1 MHPARD
7 GDSDRSKFGFD
18 VTHSASAACACAVAV
33 RHGAAG
39 QAPLAVSR
47 ARVPCSLDGLRCW
60 CQVACFPGGDHPLS
74 EDDSEDEAEVI
85 SESMQPTAELV
96 DGAR

>member
-1 MHPARD
+1 MLRKGSHAPCR
-7 GDSDRSKFGFD
+7 RRRPFGFD

-39 QAPLAVSR
+39 QAPLAASR
-47 ARVPCSLDGLRCW
+47 AKVPCSLDGLPCW
-60 CQVACFPGGDHPLS
+60 CQAAYAPNCDYPLS
-74 EDDSEDEAEVI
+74 EDEDEAEVI
-85 SESMQPTAELV
+85 SLQPTAELF